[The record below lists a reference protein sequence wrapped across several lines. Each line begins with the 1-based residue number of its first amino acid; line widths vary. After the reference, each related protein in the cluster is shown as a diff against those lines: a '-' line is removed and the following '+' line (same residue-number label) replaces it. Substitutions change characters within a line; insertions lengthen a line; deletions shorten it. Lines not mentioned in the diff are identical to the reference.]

1 METTHE
7 DNGTGRDDG
16 LVETENGA
24 LAFASHPSPFADFFF
39 KVSSMRQWDADAK
52 RAAFRKCLD
61 ANRETA
67 LRLLFFVRDVRGGLG
82 ERGLFRDVFAGLPD
96 GVAAALL
103 PLVPEFGRWDD
114 VWAVLGDGVA
124 DAAARPALRDA
135 VFALLRRRWE
145 EDLRALAD
153 PDGRPSLLAKW
164 LPSVRGV
171 SAKQESLAK
180 ELAFSCFR
188 LRPADYRRKLS
199 ALRARIRVTERAM
212 CAGEWGAVD
221 YGAVPSKAA
230 LRYRNAFFAHD
241 PERYKAY
248 LAGLE
253 KGTSKVNAGALYPY
267 EIVAAYHGPVLAYPE
282 DFEENPLL
290 EAQWKALPVPNGIL
304 GNAIVVRDGS
314 GSMTTPVSGG
324 RATAL
329 DVATSLAVLASE
341 HLEGPFANRFISFS
355 ESPRLV
361 DLSGCSTLREK
372 LVRTYGEDETA
383 NTDVQRTMR
392 LVLDAVSENGIPQE
406 EIPAVVIISDMEFD
420 EARGCCFS
428 DDEEEDEDGE
438 ASKAGR
444 EILFETIRREWKEK
458 GYDLPKMVFWNVA
471 SRTGGVPLQENGNG
485 LVLASGFSQNI
496 LDMLSGVDPEDTIRR
511 KLAAPRY
518 DCVATALRAA

>member
-1 METTHE
+1 MEPINE
-7 DNGTGRDDG
+7 ENGTVRDDG

-124 DAAARPALRDA
+124 DAAARPVLRDA
-135 VFALLRRRWE
+135 VFAILRRRWE

-212 CAGEWGAVD
+212 CADEWGAVD

-230 LRYRNAFFAHD
+230 LRYRAAFFTHD

-248 LAGLE
+248 LAGLA
-253 KGTSKVNAGALYPY
+253 KGTSKVNAGALFPY
-267 EIVAAYHGPVLAYPE
+267 EIVAAYLAGYEPKAAE
-282 DFEENPLL
+282 DPLL
-290 EAQWKALPVPNGIL
+290 EAQWKALPVPKGIL

-355 ESPRLV
+355 DHPRLV
-361 DLSGCSTLREK
+361 DLSGCATLREK
-372 LVRTYGEDETA
+372 LVRTYGEDECA
-383 NTDVQRTMR
+383 NTDVEETMR

-406 EIPAVVIISDMEFD
+406 KVPAVVIISDMEFD
-420 EARGCCFS
+420 EARGCCFA

-518 DCVATALRAA
+518 DRVAAALRAA

>member
-1 METTHE
+1 MESIHE
-7 DNGTGRDDG
+7 ENGTGREDG

-24 LAFASHPSPFADFFF
+24 LAYASHPSAFADFFF

-52 RAAFRKCLD
+52 RAAFSKCLAAD
-61 ANRETA
+61 PELA
-67 LRLLFFVRDVRGGLG
+67 LRLLFFVRDIRGGLG

-124 DAAARPALRDA
+124 DAAARPALREA
-135 VFALLRRRWE
+135 AFALLRRQWE
-145 EDLRALAD
+145 EDLRALDD

-171 SAKQESLAK
+171 SERQEALAK

-199 ALRARIRVTERAM
+199 ALRARLRVTERAM
-212 CAGEWGAVD
+212 CAGEWGSID
-221 YGAVPSKAA
+221 YGAVPSKAS
-230 LRYRNAFFAHD
+230 LRYRAAFFAHD

-253 KGTSKVNAGALYPY
+253 KGTAKANAGALFPY
-267 EIVAAYHGPVLAYPE
+267 EIVAAYLDGYEPKTAE
-282 DFEENPLL
+282 DPLL
-290 EAQWKALPVPNGIL
+290 EAQWRALPLPRGIL

-329 DVATSLAVLASE
+329 DVATSLAILASE
-341 HLEGPFANRFISFS
+341 NLKGPFANRFISFS
-355 ESPRLV
+355 ENPRLV
-361 DLSGCSTLREK
+361 DLSGCSTLLEK
-372 LVRTYGEDETA
+372 IVRACREDECA
-383 NTDVQRTMR
+383 NTNIRRTMR

-406 EIPAVVIISDMEFD
+406 EVPAVVIVSDMEFD
-420 EARGCCFS
+420 EACGGCFVY
-428 DDEEEDEDGE
+428 DQETGRAD
-438 ASKAGR
+438 KAGQDV
-444 EILFETIRREWKEK
+444 LFETIRREWKDR
-458 GYDLPKMVFWNVA
+458 GYDLPRMIFWNVA

-518 DCVATALRAA
+518 DRVAAALRGA

>member
-1 METTHE
+1 MEPTNE
-7 DNGTGRDDG
+7 ENGTGRDGG

-24 LAFASHPSPFADFFF
+24 WAFASHPSPFADFFF

-52 RAAFRKCLD
+52 REAFSKCFAADPEL
-61 ANRETA
+61 AI
-67 LRLLFFVRDVRGGLG
+67 RLLFFVRDIRGGVG

-124 DAAARPALRDA
+124 DAAARPALREA
-135 VFALLRRRWE
+135 AFALL
-145 EDLRALAD
+145 
-153 PDGRPSLLAKW
+153 
-164 LPSVRGV
+164 
-171 SAKQESLAK
+171 
-180 ELAFSCFR
+180 R

-199 ALRARIRVTERAM
+199 ALRARLRVTERSM

-253 KGTSKVNAGALYPY
+253 KGTSKVHAGALYPY

-282 DFEENPLL
+282 DFEENSLL
-290 EAQWKALPVPNGIL
+290 EAQWKALPLPKGIL

-329 DVATSLAVLASE
+329 DVATSLAVLTSE
-341 HLEGPFANRFISFS
+341 HLNGPFENRFISFS
-355 ESPRLV
+355 ASPRLV
-361 DLSGCSTLREK
+361 DLSGCATLREK
-372 LVRTYGEDETA
+372 LVRTYGEDECA
-383 NTDVQRTMR
+383 NTDVEETMR

-406 EIPAVVIISDMEFD
+406 KVPAVVIVSDMEFD
-420 EARGCCFS
+420 EARG
-428 DDEEEDEDGE
+428 
-438 ASKAGR
+438 AGWSWR
-444 EILFETIRREWKEK
+444 TDAPTQEVLFETIRREWKER
-458 GYDLPKMVFWNVA
+458 GYDLPTMVFWNVA
-471 SRTGGVPLQENGNG
+471 SRTGAVPLQENGNG

-496 LDMLSGVDPEDTIRR
+496 LDMLSGVDPEDTLRR

-518 DCVATALRAA
+518 DCVAAALQGA

>member
-1 METTHE
+1 MEPTNGE
-7 DNGTGRDDG
+7 NGTGRDGG

-39 KVSSMRQWDADAK
+39 KVSSMRGWDADAK
-52 RAAFRKCLD
+52 REAFSKCFAADPAL
-61 ANRETA
+61 A
-67 LRLLFFVRDVRGGLG
+67 LRLLFFVRDIRGGLG

-124 DAAARPALRDA
+124 DAAARPALREA
-135 VFALLRRRWE
+135 AFALLRRRWE

-171 SAKQESLAK
+171 SERQETLAK

-199 ALRARIRVTERAM
+199 ALRARLRVTERSM

-248 LAGLE
+248 LAGLA
-253 KGTSKVNAGALYPY
+253 KGTSKVNAGALFPY
-267 EIVAAYHGPVLAYPE
+267 EIVAAYLAGYEPKATE
-282 DFEENPLL
+282 DPLL
-290 EAQWKALPVPNGIL
+290 EAQWKALSVPNGIL

-361 DLSGCSTLREK
+361 DLSGCATLREK
-372 LVRTYGEDETA
+372 LVRTYGEDECA
-383 NTDVQRTMR
+383 NTDVEETMR

-406 EIPAVVIISDMEFD
+406 EIPAVVIVSDMEFD
-420 EARGCCFS
+420 EARG
-428 DDEEEDEDGE
+428 
-438 ASKAGR
+438 AGWSWR
-444 EILFETIRREWKEK
+444 TDAPKQEVLFETIRREWKEK

-518 DCVATALRAA
+518 DCVAAALRAA

>member
-1 METTHE
+1 MEPIHE
-7 DNGTGRDDG
+7 NVTVRDDG

-61 ANRETA
+61 ANREMA
-67 LRLLFFVRDVRGGLG
+67 LRLLFFVRDIRGGLG

-124 DAAARPALRDA
+124 DAAARPVLRDA
-135 VFALLRRRWE
+135 VFAILRRRWE

-199 ALRARIRVTERAM
+199 ALRARLRVTERAM

-230 LRYRNAFFAHD
+230 LRYRAAFSAHD

-248 LAGLE
+248 LAGLA
-253 KGTSKVNAGALYPY
+253 KGTSKANADALFPY
-267 EIVAAYHGPVLAYPE
+267 EIVAAYLDGYEPKAAE
-282 DFEENPLL
+282 DPLL
-290 EAQWKALPVPNGIL
+290 EAQWRALPLPKGIL

-329 DVATSLAVLASE
+329 DVATSLAILASE

-355 ESPRLV
+355 QLPRLV

-406 EIPAVVIISDMEFD
+406 EIPAVVIVSDMEFD
-420 EARGCCFS
+420 EARG
-428 DDEEEDEDGE
+428 
-438 ASKAGR
+438 AGWSWR
-444 EILFETIRREWKEK
+444 TDAPTQEVLFETIRREWKER
-458 GYDLPKMVFWNVA
+458 GYDLPTMVFWNVA
-471 SRTGGVPLQENGNG
+471 SRTGAVPLQENGNG

-496 LDMLSGVDPEDTIRR
+496 LDMLSGVDPEDTLRR

-518 DCVATALRAA
+518 DRVAAVFRGDSAQ

>member
-1 METTHE
+1 MEPINE
-7 DNGTGRDDG
+7 ENGTVRDDG

-124 DAAARPALRDA
+124 DAAARPVLRDA
-135 VFALLRRRWE
+135 VFAILRRRWE

-230 LRYRNAFFAHD
+230 LRYRAAFFTHD

-248 LAGLE
+248 LAGLA
-253 KGTSKVNAGALYPY
+253 KGTSKVNAGALFPY
-267 EIVAAYHGPVLAYPE
+267 EIVAAYLDGYEPKAAE
-282 DFEENPLL
+282 DPLL
-290 EAQWKALPVPNGIL
+290 EAQWKALPVPKGIL

-355 ESPRLV
+355 EHPRLV
-361 DLSGCSTLREK
+361 DLSGCATLREK
-372 LVRTYGEDETA
+372 LVRTYGEDECA
-383 NTDVQRTMR
+383 NTDVEETMR

-406 EIPAVVIISDMEFD
+406 KVPAVVIISDMEFD
-420 EARGCCFS
+420 EARGCCFA

-518 DCVATALRAA
+518 DCVAAALRVA

>member
-1 METTHE
+1 MEPINE
-7 DNGTGRDDG
+7 ENGTVRDDG

-82 ERGLFRDVFAGLPD
+82 ARGLFRDVFAGLPD

-124 DAAARPALRDA
+124 DAAARPVLRDA
-135 VFALLRRRWE
+135 VFAILRRRWE

-188 LRPADYRRKLS
+188 LRPADYRRNLS
-199 ALRARIRVTERAM
+199 AFRARLRVTERAM

-230 LRYRNAFFAHD
+230 LRYRAAFSAHD

-248 LAGLE
+248 LAGLA
-253 KGTSKVNAGALYPY
+253 KGTAKVNAGALFPY
-267 EIVAAYHGPVLAYPE
+267 EIIAAYLAGYEPKAAE
-282 DFEENPLL
+282 DPLL
-290 EAQWKALPVPNGIL
+290 EAQWKALPVPKGIL

-314 GSMTTPVSGG
+314 GSMETPVSDNG

-341 HLEGPFANRFISFS
+341 HLKGPFANRFISFS
-355 ESPRLV
+355 EHPRLV
-361 DLSGCSTLREK
+361 DLSGCATLREK
-372 LVRTYGEDETA
+372 LVRTYGEDECA
-383 NTDVQRTMR
+383 NTDIRRTMR

-406 EIPAVVIISDMEFD
+406 EVPAVVIVSDMEFD
-420 EARGCCFS
+420 EARGGCFVY
-428 DDEEEDEDGE
+428 DQETGRVDQAGQE
-438 ASKAGR
+438 A
-444 EILFETIRREWKEK
+444 LFETIRSEWKDR

-518 DCVATALRAA
+518 DCVAAALRGA

>member
-1 METTHE
+1 MEPINE
-7 DNGTGRDDG
+7 ENGTVRDDG

-124 DAAARPALRDA
+124 DAAARPVLRDA
-135 VFALLRRRWE
+135 VFAILRRRWE

-230 LRYRNAFFAHD
+230 LRYRLF
-241 PERYKAY
+241 
-248 LAGLE
+248 
-253 KGTSKVNAGALYPY
+253 PY
-267 EIVAAYHGPVLAYPE
+267 EIVAAYLDGYEPKAAE
-282 DFEENPLL
+282 DPLL
-290 EAQWKALPVPNGIL
+290 EAQWKALPVPKGIL

-355 ESPRLV
+355 EHPRLV
-361 DLSGCSTLREK
+361 DLSGCATLREK
-372 LVRTYGEDETA
+372 LVRTYGEDECA
-383 NTDVQRTMR
+383 NTDVEETMR

-406 EIPAVVIISDMEFD
+406 KVPAVVIISDMEFD
-420 EARGCCFS
+420 EARGCCFA

-518 DCVATALRAA
+518 DCVAAALRVA